1 MILRRL
7 SQLLKEQNWMAITI
21 EFVLLVVGV
30 FLGIQ
35 VANWNAER
43 ETNKKA
49 SEFTEKLIA
58 DLRAESWR
66 YQFLLEYHR
75 DIRDAAE
82 NTANALGGKAP
93 LSNEEFLINAYRASQ
108 YKQGAS
114 RRSTYDEMVSTG
126 NIGLIKDE
134 KLRNVAVRAYSLST
148 IDNLVKEGIESR
160 YRELFRMSVPNDVQR
175 ALGKACGDRYIK
187 PGDYQNFDHVI
198 DYPCKTTLPAD
209 VIDDAANA
217 LRSDPQTIRYLRQRI
232 ADLDTRLVDMTQNN
246 RDVWEALLVIAKEKP

>member
-1 MILRRL
+1 MILRRV
-7 SQLLKEQNWMAITI
+7 I
-21 EFVLLVVGV
+21 EHVKNQHWTAVWIDLIIVILGV
-30 FLGIQ
+30 FIGTQ
-35 VANWNAER
+35 VSNWNADW
-43 ETNKKA
+43 ETSKKA
-49 SEFTEKLIA
+49 AIFSERLKA
-58 DLRAESWR
+58 DLR
-66 YQFLLEYHR
+66 LEAWGYEGLIEYYKDVSLNADR
-75 DIRDAAE
+75 TLAAIDGE
-82 NTANALGGKAP
+82 LP
-93 LSNEEFLINAYRASQ
+93 LSDEQFVISAYRATQ
-108 YKQGAS
+108 YKYNDRYRA
-114 RRSTYDEMVSTG
+114 TYDEMVSTG

-134 KLRNVAVRAYSLST
+134 KLRNVSVRAYSLST

-187 PGDYQNFDHVI
+187 PGDYQNFDHVN

>member
-7 SQLLKEQNWMAITI
+7 SQSIKDQNWMAITI

-35 VANWNAER
+35 VANWNVER

-49 SEFTEKLIA
+49 VEATDKLIE

-75 DIRDAAE
+75 DVRDAAE
-82 NTANALGGKAP
+82 KTVGALSGKAP
-93 LSNEEFLINAYRASQ
+93 LSNEEFLVNAYRASQ

-114 RRSTYDEMVSTG
+114 RRSTYDELVSTG
-126 NIGLIKDE
+126 SIALIKDT
-134 KLRNVAVRAYSLST
+134 KLRNVSVRAYSLTT
-148 IDNLVKEGIESR
+148 IENMVKEGIESR
-160 YRELFRMSVPNDVQR
+160 YRELFRMSVPNEVQR
-175 ALGKACGDRYIK
+175 ALAKTCGDRYIK
-187 PGDYQNFDHVI
+187 PGDYQNFDHII
-198 DYPCKTTLPAD
+198 DYPCKTGLPAD
-209 VIDDAANA
+209 VIDDAANVM
-217 LRSDPQTIRYLRQRI
+217 RSDPQTIRYLRHRI

-246 RDVWEALLVIAKEKP
+246 RDVWEALLQIAKEKP

>member
-7 SQLLKEQNWMAITI
+7 SQSLKEQNWMAIGI

-35 VANWNAER
+35 VANWNVER

-49 SEFTEKLIA
+49 FEATEKLIA

-75 DIRDAAE
+75 DVHVAAE
-82 NTANALGGKAP
+82 KTVGALSGKTP
-93 LSNEEFLINAYRASQ
+93 LSNEEFLVNAYRASQ

-114 RRSTYDEMVSTG
+114 RRSTYDELVSTG
-126 NIGLIKDE
+126 SIALIKDK
-134 KLRNVAVRAYSLST
+134 KLRNVSVRAYSIST
-148 IDNLVKEGIESR
+148 IEYMVREGIESR
-160 YRELFRMSVPNDVQR
+160 YRELFRMSIPNEVQR
-175 ALGKACGDRYIK
+175 TLAKECGDLYIA
-187 PGDYQNFDHVI
+187 PGDYKNFDHNI
-198 DYPCKTTLPAD
+198 DYPCKTGLPAD

-217 LRSDPQTIRYLRQRI
+217 LRSDPQTIRYLRHRI
-232 ADLDTRLVDMTQNN
+232 ADLDTRLVDLTQNN
-246 RDVWEALLVIAKEKP
+246 RDVWEALVEIAKEKP

>member
-7 SQLLKEQNWMAITI
+7 SQSMKEQNWTAISI

-49 SEFTEKLIA
+49 VEATEKLIA

-82 NTANALGGKAP
+82 KTANALSGKTP
-93 LSNEEFLINAYRASQ
+93 LSNEEFLVNAYRASQ
-108 YKQGAS
+108 YKQGAA
-114 RRSTYDEMVSTG
+114 RRSTYDELVSTG
-126 NIGLIKDE
+126 NIALIKDKE
-134 KLRNVAVRAYSLST
+134 LRNISVRAYSLTT
-148 IDNLVKEGIESR
+148 IDNLVREGVDSH

-175 ALGKACGDRYIK
+175 ALAKECGDHYIK
-187 PGDYQNFDHVI
+187 PGDYQNFDHII

-246 RDVWEALLVIAKEKP
+246 RDVWEALLNIAKEDP

>member
-7 SQLLKEQNWMAITI
+7 SQSLKEQNWMAITI
-21 EFVLLVVGV
+21 EFILLVVGV

-49 SEFTEKLIA
+49 VEATEKLVA

-82 NTANALGGKAP
+82 KTANALSGKTP
-93 LSNEEFLINAYRASQ
+93 LTNEEFLVNAYRASQ

-114 RRSTYDEMVSTG
+114 RRSTYDELVSTG
-126 NIGLIKDE
+126 NIALIKDKE
-134 KLRNVAVRAYSLST
+134 LRNVSVRAYSLTT
-148 IDNLVKEGIESR
+148 IDNLVREGIESR

-175 ALGKACGDRYIK
+175 ALAKECGDRYIK
-187 PGDYQNFDHVI
+187 PGDYQNFDHII

-209 VIDDAANA
+209 AVDAAANA
-217 LRSDPQTIRYLRQRI
+217 LRSDPQTLRYLRQRI

-246 RDVWEALLVIAKEKP
+246 RDVWEALLKIAKEKP

>member
-7 SQLLKEQNWMAITI
+7 SQSLKEQNWMAITI
-21 EFVLLVVGV
+21 EFVLLVLGV

-35 VANWNAER
+35 VSNWNAER

-49 SEFTEKLIA
+49 VEFTEKLVA

-82 NTANALGGKAP
+82 KTANAISGKAP
-93 LSNEEFLINAYRASQ
+93 LSNEEFLVNAYRATQ
-108 YKQGAS
+108 YKQGAA
-114 RRSTYDEMVSTG
+114 RRSTYDELVSTG

-134 KLRNVAVRAYSLST
+134 QLRNISVRAYSLST

-160 YRELFRMSVPNDVQR
+160 YRELFRMTVPNDVQR
-175 ALGKACGDRYIK
+175 TLGKACGDRYIK
-187 PGDYQNFDHVI
+187 PGDYTDFDHVI
-198 DYPCKTTLPAD
+198 DYPCKTGLSAD
-209 VIDDAANA
+209 VIDATADA
-217 LRSDPQTIRYLRQRI
+217 LRSDPQTIRTLRHRI

-246 RDVWEALLVIAKEKP
+246 RDVWEALIVIAKEKP

>member
-1 MILRRL
+1 MLLRRF
-7 SQLLKEQNWMAITI
+7 SQSLKEQNWMAITI

-49 SEFTEKLIA
+49 VEATDKLIA

-82 NTANALGGKAP
+82 KTVGALSGKIP
-93 LSNEEFLINAYRASQ
+93 LSNEEFLVNAYR
-108 YKQGAS
+108 AS
-114 RRSTYDEMVSTG
+114 RRSTYDELVSTG
-126 NIGLIKDE
+126 NIALIKDKE
-134 KLRNVAVRAYSLST
+134 LRNVSVRAYSLTT
-148 IDNLVKEGIESR
+148 IDNLVREGIESR

-175 ALGKACGDRYIK
+175 ALAKECGDR
-187 PGDYQNFDHVI
+187 
-198 DYPCKTTLPAD
+198 
-209 VIDDAANA
+209 
-217 LRSDPQTIRYLRQRI
+217 
-232 ADLDTRLVDMTQNN
+232 
-246 RDVWEALLVIAKEKP
+246 

>member
-7 SQLLKEQNWMAITI
+7 SQSLKEQNWMAIGI

-49 SEFTEKLIA
+49 VEFTDKLVG

-82 NTANALGGKAP
+82 KTANALSGKAP
-93 LSNEEFLINAYRASQ
+93 LSNEEFLVNAYRASQ

-126 NIGLIKDE
+126 NIGLIKDQQ
-134 KLRNVAVRAYSLST
+134 LRNISVRAYSLST

-187 PGDYQNFDHVI
+187 PGDYRDFDHVI
-198 DYPCKTTLPAD
+198 DYPCKTGLPAD
-209 VIDDAANA
+209 AIDDAANA